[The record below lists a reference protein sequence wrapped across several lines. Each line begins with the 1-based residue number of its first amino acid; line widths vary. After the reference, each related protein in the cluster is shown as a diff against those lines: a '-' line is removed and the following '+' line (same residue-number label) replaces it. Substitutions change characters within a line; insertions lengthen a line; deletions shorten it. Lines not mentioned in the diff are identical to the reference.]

1 MALMTL
7 NENAL
12 HTFFLP
18 TWPMSSKVVGIMFYH
33 FCCLSKINA
42 KLIQMLNQYLMVN
55 Q

>member
-18 TWPMSSKVVGIMFYH
+18 TWPMSSKVVGITFYH
-33 FCCLSKINA
+33 FFFVYP
-42 KLIQMLNQYLMVN
+42 KLMQMLNQYLMVN